1 MDREEILMNALL
13 LASKRLYHEKGCNH
27 SGMCTVATTCYTE
40 EQEESIC
47 SKCWA
52 HMFIERASQQVA
64 Y

>member
-13 LASKRLYHEKGCNH
+13 LASKRLYQEKGCNH

-40 EQEESIC
+40 EQEEAIC

-52 HMFIERASQQVA
+52 NMFIERASQ
-64 Y
+64 